1 MATKTKKP
9 AKSSSK
15 TGKAKSSGKS
25 KVVKRSKEPTNME
38 ELLASYG
45 TTVKSL
51 NRGDKINGTVVE
63 KSGKSLILDIGW
75 KSQGMVAEK
84 AYDEAKDYIKTLKT
98 GDEVVAQVIIP
109 ETSDGFTILS
119 LRQSA
124 AESVWKKLEDSYEK
138 SEAVN
143 ARIKSVGGS
152 GVMVEVMGMT
162 GFIPGSHLGEKI
174 RGDINNMIGQSIKA
188 IVIELDREA
197 KRIVLSERAI
207 SEAEDIADEKA
218 AIKSIK
224 ENKIYNGMVTTV
236 TDFGCFVSL
245 KISKKGSKQKITIDG
260 LVHISELSWQK
271 VGRPSDV
278 VKVGDE
284 VKVMVVGKT
293 GGKLSLSIKQATEDP
308 WDTVEKK
315 YKSDSKKKGTVA
327 RISDFG
333 YFVELE
339 PGVEG
344 LLHMTKVPPGK
355 RIKEGDKLNIYI
367 EEVNKKDRRI
377 SLGLVLAAKPVGY
390 K

>member
-1 MATKTKKP
+1 
-9 AKSSSK
+9 
-15 TGKAKSSGKS
+15 
-25 KVVKRSKEPTNME
+25 ME

-84 AYDEAKDYIKTLKT
+84 AYDEAKDYIKTLNT

-124 AESVWKKLEDSYEK
+124 AESVWKKLEVSYEK
-138 SEAVN
+138 HDPVN

-162 GFIPGSHLGEKI
+162 GFIPGSHLGGKI
-174 RGDINNMIGQSIKA
+174 RGDINNMVGQSIKA

-207 SEAEDIADEKA
+207 SEAGDIADEKA
-218 AIKSIK
+218 AVESVK
-224 ENKIYNGMVTTV
+224 EKKMYEGVVTTV

-245 KISKKGSKQKITIDG
+245 KISKKGSKQKTTIDG

-271 VGRPSDV
+271 VGKPSDV
-278 VKVGDE
+278 VKVGDK
-284 VKVMVVGKT
+284 VKVMVVGKS
-293 GGKLSLSIKQATEDP
+293 GGKLSLSIKQATKDP
-308 WDTVEKK
+308 WDTIEKK

-367 EEVNKKDRRI
+367 EDVNKKDRRI